1 MTRDDGSLAVP
12 VGVLLNDPGMQ
23 VIADED
29 VPREGAEVRR
39 VPVLARRVDGSYVR
53 WTARR
58 VTVGHGEGSSGLAFD
73 DARRRSS

>member
-58 VTVGHGEGSSGLAFD
+58 VTVGRGEGSSGLAFD